1 MSRAGMACGLPRI
14 EHVKELCDSCLAG
27 KQRSPFAKKAKY
39 RASDRLELVHSDMCG
54 PISPATHGG
63 RKYFLLLVDNATRF
77 MWMRLLSAKDE
88 APEAI
93 KQFQAKVEAETGYK
107 LKVLRTDRGGEFTSV
122 EFGRSCADKG
132 VERHLTAPYS
142 PQQNGVVERRNQTV
156 VGMVRS
162 MLKAKKMTAEFWS
175 EAVST
180 AVFILN
186 RAPTKSLK
194 GVTPFEVWHER
205 KSDIAFMRTFGCV
218 GHVKNVKPHLSK
230 LEDEHTN
237 GVPGHGSKAYRMYD
251 PRAERVHILRDVIF
265 DEGAS
270 WS

>member
-1 MSRAGMACGLPRI
+1 MTRPGCGMPGSGTSISRPASMPRI
-14 EHVKELCDSCLAG
+14 EHVEELCDSCLAG

-39 RASDRLELVHSDMCG
+39 RAGDRLELVHGDLCR

-63 RKYFLLLVDNATRF
+63 RKYFLLL
-77 MWMRLLSAKDE
+77 
-88 APEAI
+88 
-93 KQFQAKVEAETGYK
+93 AKVEVETGCK

-122 EFGRSCADKG
+122 EFGRYCADEG

-156 VGMVRS
+156 VGMAQS
-162 MLKAKKMTAEFWS
+162 MLKAKMLAEFWG

-186 RAPTKSLK
+186 RTPMKSLK
-194 GVTPFEVWHER
+194 GVTPFEAWHG
-205 KSDIAFMRTFGCV
+205 KKPDVAFMHTFGCV

-230 LEDEHTN
+230 LEHRSTPMVFLGYE
-237 GVPGHGSKAYRMYD
+237 HGS
-251 PRAERVHILRDVIF
+251 
-265 DEGAS
+265 G
-270 WS
+270 